1 MGTPSAPATLTTF
14 GQPTWFDGNGS
25 HLLRNFSAVIDVQST
40 IIPVLSTIPVV
51 DAFQSMKG
59 MTEINPGVAWF
70 NSTWDGGNVSFAYSE
85 ALGRYMLSI
94 QMRFCD

>member
-1 MGTPSAPATLTTF
+1 MRTPSAPATLTTF
-14 GQPTWFDGNGS
+14 GKPTYN
-25 HLLRNFSAVIDVQST
+25 SASGVQST

-70 NSTWDGGNVSFAYSE
+70 NSTWDWGSNVSFAWSE
-85 ALGRYMLSI
+85 ALGWYMLGRYVSVTNG
-94 QMRFCD
+94 